1 MKKFII
7 LAGCMA
13 MAVCTYAQES
23 VLKEAERGL
32 RVEVPDHSKIATM
45 LRGAMADPTTSNNVK
60 TWYLAGKNDFQ
71 TWQTGYELLQAGNNS
86 DPTSMSRAIVEGY
99 QFYMKA
105 LTMDTIIDEKG
116 KAKTKYSKEI
126 TKTIASNYKN
136 FYDAGV
142 YLYQAQDLKAAYHA
156 WEIYSELP
164 TLACLGKDAPAA
176 PIDSLRAE
184 TYYNMGI
191 FAYQSDMKE
200 EALSSFTKAAKLGHG
215 SVAYENA
222 LAMASDLG
230 RTDDIV
236 ALAQEGFAKYGTQ
249 NYIGALVNVYVK
261 TGDYDKA
268 LDMVNKAME
277 DTPNNAM
284 LYNVKGILTENHVN
298 QEGLTAEQI
307 DAYNTE
313 ATEYYKQAAELDPEY
328 AEGQYNYGRML
339 ANRAY
344 KISDDAYQLSTSEFN
359 KLSENTIK
367 PLFKEAAGYLEKA
380 IAIAPESNRDA
391 YTILKNIYYNLKD
404 EENMNRISEL
414 QLQ

>member
-1 MKKFII
+1 
-7 LAGCMA
+7 
-13 MAVCTYAQES
+13 
-23 VLKEAERGL
+23 
-32 RVEVPDHSKIATM
+32 
-45 LRGAMADPTTSNNVK
+45 
-60 TWYLAGKNDFQ
+60 
-71 TWQTGYELLQAGNNS
+71 
-86 DPTSMSRAIVEGY
+86 MSRAIVEGY

-126 TKTIASNYKN
+126 TKTIATNYKN